1 MAACAQLINC
11 LNSLFLAHQDR
22 FIVTP
27 NYHVFQM
34 YAAHQSGQAL
44 RTEFSAPEVT
54 YDRDGKPTHFWGLR
68 GSASLQNK
76 TLVLTVVNPHLEQ
89 ARETE
94 IAVRGASLSS
104 GTAAVLTA
112 SDVHA
117 HNTFD
122 QPEVVRTKEAA
133 VQVER
138 DGSSHFTFPTASVT
152 RLTFALR

>member
-1 MAACAQLINC
+1 M
-11 LNSLFLAHQDR
+11 
-22 FIVTP
+22 
-27 NYHVFQM
+27 
-34 YAAHQSGQAL
+34 
-44 RTEFSAPEVT
+44 
-54 YDRDGKPTHFWGLR
+54 
-68 GSASLQNK
+68 
-76 TLVLTVVNPHLEQ
+76 
-89 ARETE
+89 
-94 IAVRGASLSS
+94 
-104 GTAAVLTA
+104 LTA